1 MKNKYLPRVADAKLA
16 LSLEAM
22 GAVLIE
28 GPKWCGKTSTAE
40 RIAKSALYM
49 QDPDAYEESMLKAK
63 TKPSLLLEG
72 ETPRLLD
79 EWQVAPVLW
88 NAVRFAVDKRQA
100 TGQFI
105 LTGSV
110 VPVRTGDMHSGTG
123 RISRMK
129 MRTMSLFESGESSGE
144 VSLGEIFDGKME
156 ISGKSKVTLE
166 RIAFAL
172 TRGGWPAAANESNEV
187 LALKKASDYYEAV
200 VNEDISRVD
209 SVAKSPDRVRSLLRS
224 LSRNISS
231 EASTTTIL
239 NDLRA
244 NDESLSQVTIDQYI
258 CALKMLFVIDD
269 LPAWSPS
276 LRSKTAIRTTAKRHF
291 SDPSIA
297 AAALGVTTKRLF
309 DDFRTFGLLFES
321 LCIRDLR
328 IYADSLGG
336 NVYHYRDARGVE
348 VDAIVQL
355 NDGRWGAVEVK
366 MGAGDIRT
374 AVDTLLKFKANIDT
388 SRMQEPS
395 FLMVLT
401 ATETA
406 FQMEN
411 DVWVIPLGCLKH

>member
-1 MKNKYLPRVADAKLA
+1 MKNRYLPRIADKKLSLA
-16 LSLEAM
+16 LEAM

-40 RIAKSALYM
+40 RVSNSALYM
-49 QDPDAYEESMLKAK
+49 QDPDTFNENMLKAK

-79 EWQVAPVLW
+79 EWQVAPMLW
-88 NAVRFAVDKRQA
+88 NAVRFAVDKRQE

-110 VPVRTGDMHSGTG
+110 VPVRTDDMHSGTG

-144 VSLGEIFDGKME
+144 ILLKDMFEGKKE
-156 ISGKSKVTLE
+156 LYGKSKVTLE
-166 RIAFAL
+166 QIAFILA
-172 TRGGWPAAANESNEV
+172 RGGWPAAVNENNEK
-187 LALKKASDYYEAV
+187 LALKKTSDYYEAV

-209 SVAKSPDRVRSLLRS
+209 KVEKSQDRVRSLMKS

-258 CALKMLFVIDD
+258 NALKILFVIDD

-276 LRSKTAIRTTAKRHF
+276 LRSKTAIRKTAKRHF

-297 AAALGVTTKRLF
+297 TAALGVTPKRLF
-309 DDFRTFGLLFES
+309 SDFCTFGLLFEA

-328 IYADSLGG
+328 IYADSLDG
-336 NVYHYRDARGVE
+336 NVYHYRDAKGIE
-348 VDAIVQL
+348 VDAIIQM

-366 MGAGDIRT
+366 MGAGDIEV
-374 AVDTLLKFKANIDT
+374 AAENLMNFKANIDT
-388 SRMQEPS
+388 SRMQDPS

-406 FQMEN
+406 FQMKN
-411 DVWVIPLGCLKH
+411 DVWVVPLGCLRN